1 MKSEIEEKIK
11 KLNLD
16 KIRGGGGRVGWY
28 YYTIEIA
35 QMTKF
40 NFNGGNRK
48 WLGDIIK
55 QAFWRISVKIL

>member
-16 KIRGGGGRVGWY
+16 KIRRGGGGGY

>member
-16 KIRGGGGRVGWY
+16 KIRRGGGY

-48 WLGDIIK
+48 WLGDIIR